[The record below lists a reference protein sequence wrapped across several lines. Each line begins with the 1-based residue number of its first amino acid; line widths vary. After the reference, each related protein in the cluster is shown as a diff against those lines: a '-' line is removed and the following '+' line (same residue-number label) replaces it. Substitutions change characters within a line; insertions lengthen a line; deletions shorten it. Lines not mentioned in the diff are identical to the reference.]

1 MQHLDPY
8 LFFDGHCAEAMRFY
22 ERAFKGKLEMMQ
34 TWGESPGADN
44 VAPDKRDRI
53 MHARL
58 NLGGRALLASDS
70 ETDEAFEG
78 IRGFSLSVSF
88 DSVEE
93 AHRVF
98 HELSDGGTVQ
108 LPIQETFW
116 AKAFGMLVDR
126 FGTPWMINVN
136 AGEAQ

>member
-22 ERAFKGKLEMMQ
+22 ERVFKGRIEMMQ
-34 TWGESPGADN
+34 TWGDSPGAEQ
-44 VAPDKRDRI
+44 VAPDKRNRI

-70 ETDEAFEG
+70 ETDQPFEG

-88 DSVEE
+88 DAVEE

-98 HELSDGGTVQ
+98 QGLADGGTVQ

-126 FGTPWMINVN
+126 YGTPWMINVN
-136 AGEAQ
+136 APEAQ